1 MPKGIPDDPHEN
13 RLAVK
18 VEDHPL
24 EYIDFAGEIPSG
36 QYGAGRVSIWDEGT
50 YDEEKFRDDE
60 VMVVLHGRRVSGRYV
75 LFRTRGEN
83 WMIHRMDPPQDP
95 GRETLPDWIPPML
108 AKLAADLPQDE
119 ERWGFEFKWDGIR
132 ALVRVDHGAV
142 LARSRSGEE
151 ITHRY
156 PELRR
161 MGDSLGAEAVFLDG
175 ELIALDASG
184 RPSFESLQRRIGLN
198 KESEVR
204 TAAATTPVYY
214 MIFDVLH
221 TGGRPTLA
229 LPYVERRR
237 LLDSLPLSGS
247 NWQVPPFHED
257 DGKAMLEAS
266 RQQRLEGVIAK
277 RLDSQYEP
285 GKRSGAWLKVKNHL
299 QQELVIA
306 GWLPGQGR
314 RAGRIGALL
323 VGYYENGRF
332 RYGGKV
338 GTGFSEEVLDR
349 LAALLKPIE
358 RPDSPFETGPKPPR
372 GAIFVEPRFV
382 GEFEFSEWTSQGLL
396 RHPSFKGLREDKP
409 PSEVVRERAE

>member
-1 MPKGIPDDPHEN
+1 MVRLDRYQSKRHIDRTPEPSGSGRAGEGPRARSRRHDEAGPAAPAETEKESPAPVRARRFVVQEHHARRLHWDFRLEKDGAHVTWAVPKGIPDDPHEN

-198 KESEVR
+198 KESR
-204 TAAATTPVYY
+204 FA
-214 MIFDVLH
+214 
-221 TGGRPTLA
+221 RP
-229 LPYVERRR
+229 PRRR
-237 LLDSLPLSGS
+237 
-247 NWQVPPFHED
+247 
-257 DGKAMLEAS
+257 
-266 RQQRLEGVIAK
+266 RC
-277 RLDSQYEP
+277 
-285 GKRSGAWLKVKNHL
+285 
-299 QQELVIA
+299 
-306 GWLPGQGR
+306 
-314 RAGRIGALL
+314 
-323 VGYYENGRF
+323 
-332 RYGGKV
+332 
-338 GTGFSEEVLDR
+338 T
-349 LAALLKPIE
+349 
-358 RPDSPFETGPKPPR
+358 T
-372 GAIFVEPRFV
+372 
-382 GEFEFSEWTSQGLL
+382 
-396 RHPSFKGLREDKP
+396 
-409 PSEVVRERAE
+409 